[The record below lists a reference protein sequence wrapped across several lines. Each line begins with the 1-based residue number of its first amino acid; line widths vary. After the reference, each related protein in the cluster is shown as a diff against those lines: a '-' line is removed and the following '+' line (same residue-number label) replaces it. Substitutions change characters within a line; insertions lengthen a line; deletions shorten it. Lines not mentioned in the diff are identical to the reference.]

1 MKKNE
6 FIGNFPKLEGV
17 QTFYLFCAN
26 TSLKIESK

>member
-1 MKKNE
+1 MKKMNLSK
-6 FIGNFPKLEGV
+6 NLPKYDGV